1 MNPEIES
8 CMTTENVTVVV
19 PLYNEEHTV
28 AALCRALSEALGGG
42 GFDYDVVLVDDGSTD
57 GTPARIR
64 EAASSDPRVSFIALK
79 RNFGQAAALAAGIK
93 HARGDYVVTMDGDL
107 QNDPADIPR
116 LMAQSRKGFDVV
128 CGWRKKRRDPL
139 FAKTIPSIVANRII
153 RHLTAVPVHD
163 TGCTLKVFRRP
174 ALEDLHL
181 YGELHRFIPALVSWK
196 GASVAEI
203 EVTHHPRRHG
213 SSKYAFSRL
222 GRVILDL
229 ITVKFLLDY
238 STRPIQMFGKLGFYS
253 FGLSVISLVTLVVMK
268 LVGGIDMTGNPFI
281 MITVLFAVTGGQF
294 ITIGLLG
301 EISIRNYYELG
312 GREIFSIAESKI
324 PHDKGD
330 NGRAGT
336 RLP

>member
-1 MNPEIES
+1 
-8 CMTTENVTVVV
+8 MTTERVSVVV
-19 PLYNEEHTV
+19 PLHNEEHNV
-28 AALCRALSEALGGG
+28 VELCGALSAALSGS

-57 GTPARIR
+57 GTLARVR
-64 EAASSDPRVSFIALK
+64 EAASSDPRVSFIVLK

-116 LMAQSRKGFDVV
+116 LVAESRKGFDVV
-128 CGWRKKRRDPL
+128 CGWRRKRRDPL
-139 FAKTIPSIVANRII
+139 FSKTIPSIVANRII
-153 RHLTAVPVHD
+153 RRFTGVPVHD

-196 GASVAEI
+196 GASVSEI

-213 SSKYAFSRL
+213 SSNYAFSRL

-253 FGLSVISLVTLVVMK
+253 FGLSLVSFVTLVLMK
-268 LVGGIDMTGNPFI
+268 VWGGIDMTGNPFI
-281 MITVLFAVTGGQF
+281 MITLLFAVTGVQF

-312 GREIFSIAESKI
+312 GREIYRIAESKG
-324 PHDKGD
+324 PLDQGD
-330 NGRAGT
+330 GGGAGT
-336 RLP
+336 RHS